1 MSDLNS
7 RERVEWPARAVVTAG
22 MPYGNKPLHFGHI
35 GGVFVPADAFARFL
49 RDRIGAEN
57 VRFVSGT
64 DCFGSPINEG
74 YRKLVEAGE
83 FSGTIADY
91 VLANHERQKATL
103 EAFQVSLDIYEGSG
117 IGHAGD
123 VHQMISDQFIERLHE
138 SGHLKL
144 DSTLQF
150 YDAKAGTFLNG
161 RQVQGHCPVQ
171 GCKSEHAYADECD
184 LGHQYAPVDL
194 IAPVSTLTGT
204 VPEMRPVENWY
215 FDLPGF
221 EDFLKGYVRE
231 LEADDEVRP
240 VVTKA
245 IAEFLAPPVIFV
257 KNEHLEEY
265 EAMAAELPPH
275 EFRPAEGNK
284 QSFEIEFASIG
295 ERDRARDALAAAG
308 LRFRTSKTLVPFR
321 ITGNI
326 EWGCECPAWR
336 IRCIEP
342 EVAVARLRGG
352 GCRSEVAA
360 AMLFVEWCGRDSA
373 GWELCSGRGMRWL
386 RLSRAFLLRGD
397 ASSGACLPCRT
408 FFAQSLAFAGDCAI
422 LDRLSSQAC
431 DGQRQLSHMLGRPAP
446 RVATGKGCG

>member
-83 FSGTIADY
+83 FDGTIADY

-265 EAMAAELPPH
+265 EAMAAELPSH

-295 ERDRARDALAAAG
+295 ERDAARDALAAAG

-326 EWGCECPAWR
+326 EWGVRAPVIDGVEGLTVWCW
-336 IRCIEP
+336 P
-342 EVAVARLRGG
+342 E
-352 GCRSEVAA
+352 
-360 AMLFVEWCGRDSA
+360 
-373 GWELCSGRGMRWL
+373 
-386 RLSRAFLLRGD
+386 
-397 ASSGACLPCRT
+397 
-408 FFAQSLAFAGDCAI
+408 SLW
-422 LDRLSSQAC
+422 
-431 DGQRQLSHMLGRPAP
+431 AP
-446 RVATGKGCG
+446 I